1 MLPEIDISDN
11 MQLATL
17 RCLSNPSRLP
27 SSSRAIAAY
36 EEHRMAT
43 RGFYKRRIVKLT
55 KDMSHGTYPTA
66 GLENA
71 YKAYADACA
80 EYLQDVDTRDI
91 IQSTYEGLDVA
102 KPTSGALKAE
112 QTCTHGP
119 NDDLEML
126 GRAIRPN
133 RLDMFVNRKSVPVA
147 QGKFPEI
154 RSVNLR
160 APGLRT
166 KGTKYGGKHV
176 HFVDQ

>member
-27 SSSRAIAAY
+27 SSSRAMAAY
-36 EEHRMAT
+36 EEHRAAT
-43 RGFYKRRIVKLT
+43 RGFYKRRIVQLT
-55 KDMSHGTYPTA
+55 KDMSQGTYPTA

-71 YKAYADACA
+71 YRAYADVCA

-91 IQSTYEGLDVA
+91 IQSTYAGLDVA
-102 KPTSGALKAE
+102 NPSSGAPKAV
-112 QTCTHGP
+112 QTRAHGS

-133 RLDMFVNRKSVPVA
+133 GLDTFVNRKSVPVA
-147 QGKFPEI
+147 QGKFPEV

-166 KGTKYGGKHV
+166 KGTKKGGKHV
-176 HFVDQ
+176 HFAD

>member
-27 SSSRAIAAY
+27 SSERVLTAH
-36 EEHRMAT
+36 EERKSTA
-43 RGFYKRRIVKLT
+43 RDFYKRRIVQLT
-55 KDMSHGTYPTA
+55 KDMSRGTYPTI
-66 GLENA
+66 GLGNA
-71 YKAYADACA
+71 YKTYANACV

-91 IQSTYEGLDVA
+91 IQSTYEGIDVP
-102 KPTSGALKAE
+102 KPSSGAPKAE
-112 QTCTHGP
+112 PARTRGP
-119 NDDLEML
+119 GDDLEML

-133 RLDMFVNRKSVPVA
+133 GLDMFVNRKSVPA
-147 QGKFPEI
+147 AGEKFPEV

-160 APGLRT
+160 APSLRT